1 MNCEL
6 LYKCGHCESFFKEL
20 VSYEKIKTFYD
31 SMYPERQFLNF
42 DDISEDIKL
51 DIFRRGMKLHEC
63 PNNWQSYGK
72 VIAIRP
78 VEE

>member
-1 MNCEL
+1 MICEL
-6 LYKCGHCESFFKEL
+6 LYKCGHCETFFIEIINSEDLKSF
-20 VSYEKIKTFYD
+20 YN

-42 DDISEDIKL
+42 DDISDDIKI
-51 DIFRRGMKLHEC
+51 DVFQRGMKLHQC